1 MQAYL
6 MIESRDPFESNDVGH
21 YFELARGLVQAG
33 NHVTLFLTQN
43 AVLAARPSAQVPT
56 LRTLIVSGVSVE
68 ADDFALRE
76 RGITKVLDG
85 VKVVSIDKVVD
96 HMESGHKTLWH

>member
-1 MQAYL
+1 
-6 MIESRDPFESNDVGH
+6 
-21 YFELARGLVQAG
+21 
-33 NHVTLFLTQN
+33 LFLTQN